1 MDFLSEPRGARFSTC
16 GTATLV
22 AEAGAAFLERNSPV
36 NLVCCHLPFLVT
48 LLRRSPPASSLA
60 RASTPE
66 TL

>member
-1 MDFLSEPRGARFSTC
+1 MWHRQPGP
-16 GTATLV
+16 
-22 AEAGAAFLERNSPV
+22 EAGAAFLERNSPV

-66 TL
+66 TLRLLL

>member
-1 MDFLSEPRGARFSTC
+1 MWHRQPGP
-16 GTATLV
+16 
-22 AEAGAAFLERNSPV
+22 EAGAAFLERNSPV

-60 RASTPE
+60 MASTPE